1 MGESVNGKMPR
12 VMGAVIAGLMYLA
25 AGAAGAETIRVAV
38 VEKAK
43 EVRLSSSGPL
53 RFLDT
58 KGASLPLSPGRQTS
72 VRAQGGGLAVGDQ
85 PVGRS
90 VRLRS
95 SGESLAV
102 DGVSY
107 PGEIEIRAAPGGLL
121 QVVNHVDIETYVA
134 GVVPREV
141 PAAWDIEV
149 LKAQA
154 VLARTYALS
163 LRQRSAGQAFHIGAG
178 VDHQAYSGESA
189 LHPKVQEAV
198 RSTRGE
204 VLAFQ
209 GELAEAVYHAYC
221 GGVTEN
227 AADVWGRSF
236 PYLQSVRSECR
247 LGDTPP
253 TWTYHVEANDLARRL
268 RAGGVVF
275 SGAVTAVEP
284 ADLSQ
289 TGRIRTVR
297 VRTSEGPR
305 EMRGIDFRKAVGP
318 DLIKSTRFTIEPE
331 GGGFRFAGL
340 GSGHGVGLC
349 QHGARAMADG
359 KAGYRE
365 ILARYFPGTAVT
377 PWSKVKRNGN
387 VRMTRQAVP
396 HD

>member
-1 MGESVNGKMPR
+1 MNGKMPR
-12 VMGAVIAGLMYLA
+12 VMGVFVAGLVSLA
-25 AGAAGAETIRVAV
+25 AGAFPAAGAETIRVAV
-38 VEKAK
+38 VEKAR

-53 RFLDT
+53 RFLDS
-58 KGASLPLSPGRQTS
+58 KGASLALNSGRHAS
-72 VRAQGGGLAVGDQ
+72 VRAQGGGIAVDDQ
-85 PVGRS
+85 PAGRS
-90 VRLRS
+90 VRLRP
-95 SGESLAV
+95 SGETLTV
-102 DGVSY
+102 DGVEY
-107 PGEIEIRAAPGGLL
+107 PGEIEIYAAPGGLL

-163 LRQRSAGQAFHIGAG
+163 LRQRSAGQAFDIGAG

-204 VLAFQ
+204 VLAYK

-227 AADVWGRSF
+227 AVDVWGRDF
-236 PYLQSVRSECR
+236 PYLKSVRSECR
-247 LGDTPP
+247 LGDTPA
-253 TWTYHVEANDLARRL
+253 TWTYRIDASDLARRL
-268 RAGGVVF
+268 RAAGMVF

-289 TGRIRTVR
+289 TGRIKTVR
-297 VRTSEGPR
+297 VRTAEGPR

-331 GGGFRFAGL
+331 GDGFRFAGL
-340 GSGHGVGLC
+340 GLGHGVGLC
-349 QHGARAMADG
+349 QHGARVMADG

-377 PWSKVKRNGN
+377 PWSKVKANGN
-387 VRMTRQAVP
+387 VRMTRKAVA

>member
-1 MGESVNGKMPR
+1 MRKMR
-12 VMGAVIAGLMYLA
+12 KVIEAVVAGFVLLA
-25 AGAAGAETIRVAV
+25 AGTAGAETIRVAV

-43 EVRLSSSGPL
+43 EARLSSSGPL
-53 RFLDT
+53 RFLDA
-58 KGASLPLSPGRQTS
+58 KGSALPLSPGRQAS
-72 VRAQGGGLAVGDQ
+72 VRAQGGELAVGDQ

-95 SGESLAV
+95 SGESLVV

-107 PGEIEIRAAPGGLL
+107 PGEIEIRAAPGERL
-121 QVVNHVDIETYVA
+121 QIVNHVDLETYVA

-178 VDHQAYSGESA
+178 VDHQAYSGESS
-189 LHPKVQEAV
+189 LHPKVREAV
-198 RSTRGE
+198 RATRGE
-204 VLAFQ
+204 VLAYK

-227 AADVWGRSF
+227 AADVWGRDF
-236 PYLQSVRSECR
+236 PYLKSVRSECR
-247 LGDTPP
+247 LGDTPA
-253 TWTYHVEANDLARRL
+253 TWTYRIDASDLARRL
-268 RAGGVVF
+268 RAAGIVF

-297 VRTSEGPR
+297 VRTAEGPR

-331 GGGFRFAGL
+331 GDGFRFAGH

-365 ILARYFPGTAVT
+365 ILARYFPGTGVI
-377 PWSKVKRNGN
+377 PWSKVKKNN
-387 VRMTRQAVP
+387 QVRLVNR
-396 HD
+396 

>member
-1 MGESVNGKMPR
+1 MT
-12 VMGAVIAGLMYLA
+12 GAVVAGFVLMT

-43 EVRLSSSGPL
+43 EARLSSSGPL

-58 KGASLPLSPGRQTS
+58 KGTALPLSPGRQAS

-90 VRLRS
+90 VRLLS
-95 SGESLAV
+95 SGESLVV

-107 PGEIEIRAAPGGLL
+107 PGGIEIRAVEGERL
-121 QVVNHVDIETYVA
+121 QIVNHVDIETYVA

-154 VLARTYALS
+154 VLARTYALA
-163 LRQRSAGQAFHIGAG
+163 LRQRSAGQAFDIGAG

-204 VLAFQ
+204 VLAYK

-227 AADVWGRSF
+227 AADVWGRDF
-236 PYLQSVRSECR
+236 PYLKSVRSECR
-247 LGDTPP
+247 LGDTPA
-253 TWTYHVEANDLARRL
+253 TWTYRIDASDLARRL
-268 RAGGVVF
+268 RAAGIDF

-297 VRTSEGPR
+297 VKTAEGPR

-331 GGGFRFAGL
+331 GGGFRFAGH

-365 ILARYFPGTAVT
+365 ILARYFPGTGVI
-377 PWSKVKRNGN
+377 PWSKVKKNN
-387 VRMTRQAVP
+387 QVRLVNR
-396 HD
+396 